1 MSRYPRSQLNIQVIS
16 LNLLLGRHC
25 ILDMT
30 YKKKK
35 NIYIYIYIYI
45 SNFPS
50 YLQFFIFSYIF
61 LSCNLRVNS
70 YFLKNCNTSFV
81 ATSDRKRN
89 VNKTDINNSGWS
101 HYYVWR
107 ITELM
112 SHEFVKKSGMMMT
125 SCVSV
130 QLDFSSFTINIQN
143 NKFQQR
149 IICYMYPVILSQSF

>member
-16 LNLLLGRHC
+16 LNLLLGRHW

-30 YKKKK
+30 
-35 NIYIYIYIYI
+35 YIYIYI
-45 SNFPS
+45 SNFTS
-50 YLQFFIFSYIF
+50 YLQSYIYI
-61 LSCNLRVNS
+61 SCNLRVNS
-70 YFLKNCNTSFV
+70 YFFKNCNTSFV
-81 ATSDRKRN
+81 ATSDRERN

-112 SHEFVKKSGMMMT
+112 SHEFVKKSGMMMS

-130 QLDFSSFTINIQN
+130 QLDLSSFTINIQN
-143 NKFQQR
+143 NNLQLMV
-149 IICYMYPVILSQSF
+149 ICHVCPVILSQSS